1 MPAAAL
7 TATHVKVPSGDS
19 ASSYADMR
27 GRIVVAVE
35 TPTGFDSANFFF
47 KVGDKPVAEGGTL
60 RFVYYIDDFTVPGTF
75 TPALLGIDAQTS
87 AHIDLAGVL
96 PQGFGNGIVQITTSG
111 VESADR
117 EFVLYSRPV

>member
-19 ASSYADMR
+19 ASTYADMR

-35 TPTGFDSANFFF
+35 TPSAFDSAGFFF
-47 KVGDKPVAEGGTL
+47 KVSDKPVAEGGAL
-60 RFVYYIDDFTVPGTF
+60 RFVHYIDDFTVPGTF
-75 TPALLGIDAQTS
+75 TPTLLAIDAVAA